1 MAYVAEESVWKEG
14 VYQLEERDPVLGGPN
29 GISNQPSKDLACR
42 TRYLYDR
49 MIGLN
54 QIIMGREIHDW
65 VVTATVSAGTEVTLP
80 ASYEVGSDTLMLFC
94 DATGYIGPNYFSEV
108 GEDGTRSQ
116 IVTFTF
122 ELPVG
127 VQMTEVVLAS
137 GDSGASGLPD
147 DTMPKLQQAL
157 TDVRDAVSTVEK
169 LVAQMDYV
177 VFAHDDEDEESDDV
191 TDIEGEAG
199 NGSNADGTLSV
210 SELRL
215 KAANVG
221 NNVKTTANEVY

>member
-1 MAYVAEESVWKEG
+1 MAYVPEESVWKEG
-14 VYQLEERDPVLGGPN
+14 VYQLEERDPVLGGVN

-65 VVTATVSAGTEVTLP
+65 VVTEAIVADAEVPLP
-80 ASYEVGSDTLMLFC
+80 ATYEVGSDTLLLFC
-94 DATGYIGPNYFSEV
+94 DATGLISPAYFSEV
-108 GEDGTRSQ
+108 GETGTRSQ
-116 IVTFTF
+116 TVTFTF
-122 ELPVG
+122 DIPVG

-157 TDVRDAVSTVEK
+157 TDVREAVSTVEQ
-169 LVAQMDYV
+169 LVKQMDYV
-177 VFAHDDEDEESDDV
+177 VFVSSDSVNEDDTNGD
-191 TDIEGEAG
+191 GEAD
-199 NGSNADGTLSV
+199 AITRTLTT
-210 SELRL
+210 
-215 KAANVG
+215 KA
-221 NNVKTTANEVY
+221 

>member
-1 MAYVAEESVWKEG
+1 MAYVPEESVWKEG
-14 VYQLEERDPVLGGPN
+14 VYQLEERDRVLGGLN
-29 GISNQPSKDLACR
+29 GVSNQPSKDLACR

-54 QIIMGREIHDW
+54 QVIMGREIHDW
-65 VVTATVSAGTEVTLP
+65 VLAAPITAGSEVTLP

-94 DATGYIGPNYFSEV
+94 DATGYIGPSYFAEI
-108 GEDGTRSQ
+108 GEAGKRSQ

-122 ELPVG
+122 DIPVG

-157 TDVRDAVSTVEK
+157 TDVREAVSTVEQ
-169 LVAQMDYV
+169 LVKQMDYV
-177 VFAHDDEDEESDDV
+177 VFVSSEDTDKDDNTE
-191 TDIEGEAG
+191 
-199 NGSNADGTLSV
+199 TL
-210 SELRL
+210 
-215 KAANVG
+215 
-221 NNVKTTANEVY
+221 TTN

>member
-54 QIIMGREIHDW
+54 QVIMGREIHDW
-65 VVTATVSAGTEVTLP
+65 VVTATTAAGEEVTLP
-80 ASYEVGSDTLMLFC
+80 ATYEVGSDTLMLFC

-177 VFAHDDEDEESDDV
+177 VFAHDDEDEESDSVDA
-191 TDIEGEAG
+191 EGEAG
-199 NGSNADGTLSV
+199 SAGADGTLSV
-210 SELRL
+210 SELRA
-215 KAANVG
+215 KATNVG
-221 NNVKTTANEVY
+221 NDVKTTTNEVY

>member
-49 MIGLN
+49 MTGLN
-54 QIIMGREIHDW
+54 QIIMGREIHEW
-65 VVTATVSAGTEVTLP
+65 VVAEAVQAGAEVTLP
-80 ASYEVGSDTLMLFC
+80 ATYEVGSDTLLIFC
-94 DATGYIGPNYFSEV
+94 EASGFVSPSYFTEV

-116 IVTFTF
+116 KVTFTF
-122 ELPVG
+122 DIPVG
-127 VQMTEVVLAS
+127 MLMTEVILAS

-157 TDVRDAVSTVEK
+157 ADVSAAVSTVEK

-177 VFAHDDEDEESDDV
+177 VFARDMDEEGNAELVDDDEE
-191 TDIEGEAG
+191 
-199 NGSNADGTLSV
+199 
-210 SELRL
+210 
-215 KAANVG
+215 
-221 NNVKTTANEVY
+221 